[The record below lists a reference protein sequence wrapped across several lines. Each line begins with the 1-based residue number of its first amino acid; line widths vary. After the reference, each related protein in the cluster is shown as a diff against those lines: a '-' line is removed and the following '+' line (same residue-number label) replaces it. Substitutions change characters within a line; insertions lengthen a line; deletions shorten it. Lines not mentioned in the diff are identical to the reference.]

1 MFRRC
6 TIPSNTSLTRKRGE
20 RGWTCRRGVGFGLVW
35 QRLVRWQGNGPS
47 PRLRVR
53 LVFSRPY
60 VAVFKLSAI
69 GTSRQGSHFDFSLRH
84 TILRRI
90 GCQIRSPEH
99 VLVFQLPCEVE
110 ARPLSITGQLFIERC

>member
-20 RGWTCRRGVGFGLVW
+20 RGWTCRCGVGFGLVW

-69 GTSRQGSHFDFSLRH
+69 GLARQGTCHNSNSQISYLLFGGIPSSSPPMANNY
-84 TILRRI
+84 
-90 GCQIRSPEH
+90 CQINSDKSLTPKI
-99 VLVFQLPCEVE
+99 VLL
-110 ARPLSITGQLFIERC
+110 

>member
-20 RGWTCRRGVGFGLVW
+20 RGWTCRCGIGFGLAW
-35 QRLVRWQGNGPS
+35 QRLVRWHGNGPS

-69 GTSRQGSHFDFSLRH
+69 GLARQGTCRNSNSQISYLSRVICYRAVVAGHGPPDARFA
-84 TILRRI
+84 
-90 GCQIRSPEH
+90 IRSATE
-99 VLVFQLPCEVE
+99 
-110 ARPLSITGQLFIERC
+110 LSLG

>member
-20 RGWTCRRGVGFGLVW
+20 RGWTCRCGVGFGLVW
-35 QRLVRWQGNGPS
+35 RRLVRWQGNGPS

-53 LVFSRPY
+53 LGCSRPY

-69 GTSRQGSHFDFSLRH
+69 GLVRQVNEIDRLARGHPKIRP
-84 TILRRI
+84 TIP
-90 GCQIRSPEH
+90 RSPPSAANGE
-99 VLVFQLPCEVE
+99 
-110 ARPLSITGQLFIERC
+110 